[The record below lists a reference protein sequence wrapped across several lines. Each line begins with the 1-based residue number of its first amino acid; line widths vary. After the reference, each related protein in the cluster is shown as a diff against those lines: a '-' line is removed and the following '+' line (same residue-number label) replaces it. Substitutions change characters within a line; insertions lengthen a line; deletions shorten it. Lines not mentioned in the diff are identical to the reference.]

1 MKIQNLFLFLALFAF
16 FTLLAVG
23 QRSLS
28 ESYLKK
34 MTDAIT
40 AGDFEGFRKIADSFL
55 TKLLFPPFNLCY
67 LKLNAAILEG
77 DHEKT
82 EQAIRSFSL
91 VNMNEYQKSD
101 LYHKIFNHYMSEKD
115 YEKAKVY
122 LDKIEKE
129 VRNPDLKEQDRY
141 VYDIYALNSA
151 EHIDKLLA
159 KREETPE
166 KERGF
171 LEMLISDSYRN
182 RNDIKNADRYKE
194 MSIRHLKQLEESIR
208 KTNAEKQ
215 K

>member
-1 MKIQNLFLFLALFAF
+1 MKIENLFIFIALFAF
-16 FTLLAVG
+16 FSLLAIG
-23 QRSLS
+23 QRALS
-28 ESYLKK
+28 DRYLRK
-34 MTDAIT
+34 MTEAISS
-40 AGDFEGFRKIADSFL
+40 GDFEGFSKIADSFL

-77 DHEKT
+77 DPEKF
-82 EQAIRSFSL
+82 EQAVRNFSL
-91 VNMNEYQKSD
+91 VSMNQYQKSD

-122 LDKIEKE
+122 LDRIEKE
-129 VRNPDLKEQDRY
+129 VKNEDLKEQDRY
-141 VYDIYALNSA
+141 VYDIYALNSG
-151 EHIDKLLA
+151 EHLDQLLT

-171 LEMLISDSYRN
+171 LEMLISDSYKN
-182 RNDIKNADRYKE
+182 LNDNKNADRYKE